1 MQGIIIGGGIGGLTT
16 AIALS
21 RRGMRFRLYESSTD
35 FAAPNVGLFLTARAM
50 RILDRMQLA
59 AEIQACAYPI
69 ESWLVSDHTLKV
81 LSTHSFPG
89 LIRDHEFSAMAIHR
103 ADLHRILMQHL
114 DADLLDSGANC
125 QGVRE
130 GERVVIAAFEDGEQV
145 TGDYLLA
152 ADGMRSRIRGQLFP
166 ESTLKNIPQVCWR
179 GTLRGELPPTYR
191 HQALE
196 AWGNGRRFGLG
207 QTSAREIYWYALLN
221 KHPGDVSSGDAQKQE
236 LLRQFEEF
244 APLVRELISQTSEAD
259 VTRSRLADLLPLKA
273 WYEGRVCLLG
283 DAAHG
288 MAPHLGQGAGQAI
301 EDAWVMAA
309 FLDQYKHPTMAFS
322 AFQQSRK
329 KQVDRIG
336 RVSHRLGQ
344 WSQYENSLL
353 VGLRNQML
361 KRMIGKGFHGVFAD
375 SPLPE

>member
-1 MQGIIIGGGIGGLTT
+1 
-16 AIALS
+16 
-21 RRGMRFRLYESSTD
+21 MRFRLYESSSD
-35 FAAPNVGLFLTARAM
+35 FTAPNVGLFLTARAM

-69 ESWLVSDHTLKV
+69 ERWMVTDHTLKV

-103 ADLHRILMQHL
+103 ADLHRILTQHL
-114 DADLLDSGANC
+114 DADLLDGGANC
-125 QGVRE
+125 QNVRE
-130 GERVVIAAFEDGEQV
+130 GERVVTAAFEDGEQV

-152 ADGMRSRIRGQLFP
+152 ADGIRSRIRGQLFP

-179 GTLRGELPPTYR
+179 GTLRGELPPGYR
-191 HQALE
+191 HRALE
-196 AWGNGRRFGLG
+196 AWGNGRRFGFA

-221 KHPGDVSSGDAQKQE
+221 KHPGDVGSGDAQKQE
-236 LLRQFEEF
+236 LFGQFEEF
-244 APLVRELISQTSEAD
+244 APLVGELISQTSEAD
-259 VTRSRLADLLPLKA
+259 LTRGRLADLSPLKA

-309 FLDQYKHPTMAFS
+309 FLDQYKHPTMAFL

-329 KQVDRIG
+329 KHVDRIG
-336 RVSHRLGQ
+336 RVSHRVGQ

-353 VGLRNQML
+353 VGLRDQML
-361 KRMIGKGFHGVFAD
+361 KRMIRKGFHGVFAD
-375 SPLPE
+375 TPLPE